1 MTHNTT
7 TPETSTDSKKKAITY
22 ALAGLGSV
30 LILAGGITLATHNE
44 NTQQEETATE
54 TQTTQPTNTEN
65 SHSENQEQ
73 PNQPEHNQEQHNQE
87 NINMN
92 PENNTQPHNQPPQNN
107 AIENLPQEDQDIL
120 DTLIKNGDPNNT
132 DYSDFITQAKITE
145 HFGTPITVN
154 GVEVTVANPRTAN
167 NQFTVDVKARN
178 TTDQTQAFSGILF
191 GAGPTPEQLDGP
203 TVDSMASLNTEPLA
217 PNQTLEGT
225 LSFDTPEGKVFYLN
239 PQTGESY
246 VWN

>member
-1 MTHNTT
+1 MTQNT
-7 TPETSTDSKKKAITY
+7 TPETSTDIKKKVITY
-22 ALAGLGSV
+22 TLAGLGSI

-44 NTQQEETATE
+44 NTQQEETTTE
-54 TQTTQPTNTEN
+54 TQTTQPTTTGEL
-65 SHSENQEQ
+65 HPEK
-73 PNQPEHNQEQHNQE
+73 PEHPEQTEQKQEQHNQG
-87 NINMN
+87 NTTMN
-92 PENNTQPHNQPPQNN
+92 PENNTQSHNQPPQNN

-120 DTLIKNGDPNNT
+120 DTIIKNGDPNDT

-154 GVEVTVANPRTAN
+154 GVEVTVSNPRTTN
-167 NQFTVDVKARN
+167 NQFTVDVKAHN

-217 PNQTLEGT
+217 PNQTLKGT